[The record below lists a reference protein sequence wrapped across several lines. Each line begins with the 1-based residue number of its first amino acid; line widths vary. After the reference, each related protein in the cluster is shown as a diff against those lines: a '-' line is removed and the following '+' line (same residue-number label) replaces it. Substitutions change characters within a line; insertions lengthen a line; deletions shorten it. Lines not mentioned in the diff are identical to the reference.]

1 MQILQS
7 YLFIKILTKYFIVIS
22 QQQFHLRFSTEYSFV
37 KTIKSNY
44 IKNSNTINKQINK
57 ETHFN
62 KIIKKIYIYTQIS
75 KKKSRLMA
83 SRTITLKRF
92 LILNSIW
99 AIPLFSSQKMD
110 SFQCYIK
117 QIKQIT
123 MNKVYA
129 ATKDNNNYIII
140 STNGGELNNIKDD
153 QIQSLSS
160 NICNENKEI
169 LQIIDLIQ
177 KKQKQDESEG
187 NQKQNKEDKKQ
198 KEKDDEDKEK
208 KEDEDSDE
216 ESDSESSDDDD
227 DDQSGG
233 ILIPVIEWVKGIIP
247 RVIPNPQSQS

>member
-1 MQILQS
+1 
-7 YLFIKILTKYFIVIS
+7 
-22 QQQFHLRFSTEYSFV
+22 
-37 KTIKSNY
+37 
-44 IKNSNTINKQINK
+44 
-57 ETHFN
+57 
-62 KIIKKIYIYTQIS
+62 
-75 KKKSRLMA
+75 MA

-99 AIPLFSSQKMD
+99 AIPLFSSQKID
-110 SFQCYIK
+110 SVQYYIK
-117 QIKQIT
+117 QIKQVT

-140 STNGGELNNIKDD
+140 STNEGQLNSIKGE
-153 QIQSLSS
+153 QIQNLSS

-187 NQKQNKEDKKQ
+187 NAKQNKDDKKQ
-198 KEKDDEDKEK
+198 KEKEDDEKEKEK
-208 KEDEDSDE
+208 KEDSDSDE
-216 ESDSESSDDDD
+216 DSDSESSDDDD